1 MSQNLPPESDF
12 PLTLAEALYGEL
24 ESAGVTTASAHSL
37 IFKQVKKEIE
47 KFGVVVR
54 VPTFDRREISDP
66 DTLAKQLLA
75 QDEEVRETLLNEQER
90 TNLKKLSQET
100 VDAAGRPSLEKALID
115 LLNKLLLSP
124 TLYEKFHK
132 QRSLE
137 GLRGPTDQKAE
148 QVPPIPETELI
159 RRNREV
165 LEMAYRGQITRFSQ
179 EEAWRRKQEHS
190 TKLVPEIYEAN
201 RNLPAKRSALCLSG
215 GGIRSA
221 IFNLGVLQGL
231 ARCGLLEKFDY
242 LSTVSGGGYIASWL
256 TRWIYREGA
265 GKVIDELKRPAK
277 SPLEP
282 EPKPIYNLRV
292 FSNFL
297 TPKTGALSPDTW
309 TMIATYLRNLFL
321 NWLVFIPAI
330 MTFLMMPRLWNS
342 IWIGATNYGRV
353 THGGH
358 LPLILG
364 LLGLGFGFVSLT
376 GITLN
381 LPTAFNRNWSVKTIQ
396 LTCVVPLLL
405 MAACFSLYWVM
416 VRDLK
421 TLDHAIDWLHTL
433 LCKRPGWQIFA
444 IAGAAI
450 PALPQVALSVASLVN
465 LRQRFKKNNF
475 NWQNLVGQISNCLLV
490 PALVAAGGAL
500 TGLLTYAILN
510 VQLVLRIANAIRFG
524 SISLNSDLLYVSL
537 SVPFLLCV
545 FMIGGTFV
553 AGFSSRFSFSEDQEW
568 WARCGAWTLMTVL
581 AWGGLTLLVTFSP
594 LLLVDF
600 RSVVHGHTDSI
611 KSTVTSIAG
620 LVSGA
625 ISIIGGFSSSTKG
638 NGKEEGASTTTWMLS
653 IITSVAAAI
662 FALYLA
668 IVLIWV
674 SDWFLFGLSKTLAT
688 ARPFIQEI
696 IGLQFRDSIAPGN
709 HQAFVLNCPWWLEV
723 LGTVALFFTTVAMG
737 WCINTNRFS
746 LHYWWRN
753 RMMRSMLGTTRDDT
767 ERDLS
772 RTKFTDFDNEDNVA
786 MNRLMQGKDLP
797 LCDLTQKPFH
807 VLNATLNLVGG
818 DKLEWQDRKAESFT
832 MSPLYSG
839 SYWLGYR
846 NSKEY
851 GGQNGISLATAAAI
865 SGAAASPNM
874 GYMMTSSIVRIIMTL
889 FNVRLGFWL
898 GNPGPAGE
906 RTYMLDSPRESVRPI
921 VEEALG
927 LTDDKRPYVYLSD
940 GGHFENLGLYEMIL
954 RRCRFIVVC
963 DAGTDTGYE
972 FGDLALAIRQIR
984 VDFGVP
990 IDMGEMIFG
999 RDPEKTGNR
1008 YCALGVIRYSCV
1020 DGPEGSTN
1028 PENDAK
1034 YDGLLIYIKPSL
1046 NGDEPRDVLNYH
1058 EKSDTFP
1065 QESAA
1070 DQWFSEAQFESYR
1083 ALGSHMIETIRDAIG
1098 ARTGKHVPV
1107 TDNTRASSTP
1117 EEPNKGDGTDQSES
1131 KSAFAG
1137 VAPELSERIERV
1149 IKELNT
1155 GKKAHPGCGEYAG
1168 FAERAR
1174 AHVGQSH
1181 QLTSQ

>member
-1 MSQNLPPESDF
+1 MSQNPLPQCDLPV
-12 PLTLAEALYGEL
+12 TLAEVL
-24 ESAGVTTASAHSL
+24 SA
-37 IFKQVKKEIE
+37 E
-47 KFGVVVR
+47 
-54 VPTFDRREISDP
+54 
-66 DTLAKQLLA
+66 LA
-75 QDEEVRETLLNEQER
+75 QQRPHEARAIDKKVKGALENTSIWAER
-90 TNLKKLSQET
+90 KKASTEIVPDIYAAIHGLKE
-100 VDAAGRPSLEKALID
+100 
-115 LLNKLLLSP
+115 
-124 TLYEKFHK
+124 
-132 QRSLE
+132 
-137 GLRGPTDQKAE
+137 
-148 QVPPIPETELI
+148 
-159 RRNREV
+159 
-165 LEMAYRGQITRFSQ
+165 
-179 EEAWRRKQEHS
+179 
-190 TKLVPEIYEAN
+190 
-201 RNLPAKRSALCLSG
+201 KRSALCLSG

-231 ARCGLLEKFDY
+231 ARCGLLGKFDY

-256 TRWIYREGA
+256 TRWIHREDA
-265 GKVIDELKRPAK
+265 GKVIGELKRPAK

-330 MTFLMMPRLWNS
+330 MTFLMLPRLWNS
-342 IWIGATNYGRV
+342 MWIGATNYGRA
-353 THGGH
+353 TQGGD
-358 LPLILG
+358 LPLTLG
-364 LLGLGFGFVSLT
+364 LLGLGFGLISLT

-396 LTCVVPLLL
+396 LTCVLPLLL

-416 VRDLK
+416 VRDIG
-421 TLDHAIDWLHTL
+421 TLDHATDWLHAL

-450 PALPQVALSVASLVN
+450 PALPQVALSAASLVK
-465 LRQRFKKNNF
+465 LIQRIKKDNF

-500 TGLLTYAILN
+500 TGLLTLAILN
-510 VQLVLRIANAIRFG
+510 VQLVFRISNAIRFG
-524 SISLNSDLLYVSL
+524 SISLNSDLLYVCL

-581 AWGGLTLLVTFSP
+581 AWGGLTLLVTFGP
-594 LLLVDF
+594 LLLVDLK
-600 RSVVHGHTDSI
+600 SVVHGHTDSI

-625 ISIIGGFSSSTKG
+625 ISLFGGFSSSTKG
-638 NGKEEGASTTTWMLS
+638 NGKEEGASTTTWMFS

-668 IVLIWV
+668 LVLIWV
-674 SDWFLFGLSKTLAT
+674 SDWFLFGLSQTLTT
-688 ARPFIQEI
+688 ARPFIQET
-696 IGLQFRDSIAPGN
+696 IGLQFRDAIAPSN
-709 HQAFVLNCPWWLEV
+709 HQAFVLTCPWWLEV
-723 LGTVALFFTTVAMG
+723 LGTAVLFFATVAMG

-753 RMMRSMLGTTRDDT
+753 RMMRSMLGTTRDET
-767 ERDLS
+767 ERDNS

-786 MNRLMQGKDLP
+786 MNKLTQDKDLTMHE
-797 LCDLTQKPFH
+797 LIQKPFH

-832 MSPLYSG
+832 MSPLYCG

-851 GGQNGISLATAAAI
+851 GGQNGISLATAASI

-906 RTYMLDSPRESVRPI
+906 KTYKLDSPRESVRPI

-940 GGHFENLGLYEMIL
+940 GGHFENFGLYEMIL

-990 IDMGEMIFG
+990 IDMGEMVFG
-999 RDPEKTGNR
+999 RDPEARNN

-1020 DGPEGSTN
+1020 DGPDGSTS
-1028 PENDAK
+1028 PEDDAK
-1034 YDGLLIYIKPSL
+1034 YDGLLVYIKPSL
-1046 NGDEPRDVLNYH
+1046 IGDEPRDVLNYH
-1058 EKSDTFP
+1058 ETSKTFP

-1083 ALGSHMIETIRDAIG
+1083 ALGSHLIETIRDSMTDV
-1098 ARTGKHVPV
+1098 RKHVV
-1107 TDNTRASSTP
+1107 DTDNAGQKPAPQPPDKEKET
-1117 EEPNKGDGTDQSES
+1117 EQSES
-1131 KSAFAG
+1131 KAAFAR
-1137 VAPELSERIERV
+1137 VAPELGDRIGEV
-1149 IKELNT
+1149 IKALHK
-1155 GKKAHPGCGEYAG
+1155 GDGAPGCGEYAG
-1168 FAERAR
+1168 FAARAR
-1174 AHVGQSH
+1174 AHVGRH
-1181 QLTSQ
+1181 GH

>member
-12 PLTLAEALYGEL
+12 PLTLAEVLSAEL
-24 ESAGVTTASAHSL
+24 TEQRPDEAGPV
-37 IFKQVKKEIE
+37 
-47 KFGVVVR
+47 
-54 VPTFDRREISDP
+54 
-66 DTLAKQLLA
+66 
-75 QDEEVRETLLNEQER
+75 
-90 TNLKKLSQET
+90 
-100 VDAAGRPSLEKALID
+100 
-115 LLNKLLLSP
+115 
-124 TLYEKFHK
+124 
-132 QRSLE
+132 
-137 GLRGPTDQKAE
+137 AE
-148 QVPPIPETELI
+148 QVRAALTNATTWPEREKISGAIVPDIYAAIRELK
-159 RRNREV
+159 E
-165 LEMAYRGQITRFSQ
+165 
-179 EEAWRRKQEHS
+179 
-190 TKLVPEIYEAN
+190 
-201 RNLPAKRSALCLSG
+201 KRSALCLSG

-256 TRWIYREGA
+256 TRWIHRAGA
-265 GKVIDELKRPAK
+265 AKVIDELKRPPK

-309 TMIATYLRNLFL
+309 TMIATYMRNLLL

-330 MTFLMMPRLWNS
+330 MTFLMLPRLWTS
-342 IWIGATNYGRV
+342 IWIGATNYGRA
-353 THGGH
+353 TQGGH
-358 LPLILG
+358 LPLTLG
-364 LLGLGFGFVSLT
+364 LLGLGFGLVSLM

-396 LTCVVPLLL
+396 LTCVLPLLL

-416 VRDLK
+416 VRDVK
-421 TLDHAIDWLHTL
+421 TLDHATDWLHTL
-433 LCKRPGWQIFA
+433 VCKRPGWQIFA

-450 PALPQVALSVASLVN
+450 PALPQLALSAASLVT
-465 LRQRFKKNNF
+465 LIQRFRKDNF
-475 NWQNLVGQISNCLLV
+475 NWQNLVGQISTCLLV

-500 TGLLTYAILN
+500 TGLLTYVILN
-510 VQLVLRIANAIRFG
+510 VQLVLRISNAIRFG
-524 SISLNSDLLYVSL
+524 SISLNPDLLYVSL

-568 WARCGAWTLMTVL
+568 WARCGAWILMVVL
-581 AWGGLTLLVTFSP
+581 AWSGLTLLVTFGP

-611 KSTVTSIAG
+611 KSTVTTIAG
-620 LVSGA
+620 LISGA
-625 ISIIGGFSSSTKG
+625 ISLVGGFSSSTKG
-638 NGKEEGASTTTWMLS
+638 NGKEEGASATARISSL
-653 IITSVAAAI
+653 ITSVAAAI
-662 FALYLA
+662 FALFLA
-668 IVLIWV
+668 IVLIWA
-674 SDWFLFGLSKTLAT
+674 SDWLLFGLSKTLAT
-688 ARPFIQEI
+688 ARPFIEETI
-696 IGLQFRDSIAPGN
+696 RLQFRDAMAPTN
-709 HQAFVLNCPWWLEV
+709 HQEFVLACPWWLEV
-723 LGTVALFFTTVAMG
+723 LGTAVLLLATVAMG

-753 RMMRSMLGTTRDDT
+753 RMMRSMLGTTRDET
-767 ERDLS
+767 ERENS

-786 MNRLMQGKDLP
+786 MNKLTQDKDLTMCN
-797 LCDLTQKPFH
+797 LIQKPFH
-807 VLNATLNLVGG
+807 VFNVTLNLVGG

-832 MSPLYSG
+832 MSPLHCG

-851 GGQNGISLATAAAI
+851 GGQSGISLATAASI

-906 RTYMLDSPRESVRPI
+906 QTYKLDSPRESVRPI

-940 GGHFENLGLYEMIL
+940 GGHFENFGLYEMIL

-972 FGDLALAIRQIR
+972 FGDLAMAIRQIR

-990 IDMGEMIFG
+990 IDMGEMVFG
-999 RDPEKTGNR
+999 RDPEAGNN

-1020 DGPEGSTN
+1020 DGPDGSTS
-1028 PENDAK
+1028 PADDAK
-1034 YDGLLIYIKPSL
+1034 HDGLLVYIKPSL
-1046 NGDEPRDVLNYH
+1046 IGDEPRDVLNYH
-1058 EKSDTFP
+1058 STSETFP

-1083 ALGSHMIETIRDAIG
+1083 ALGSHMIETIRDAMTDV
-1098 ARTGKHVPV
+1098 RKHVV
-1107 TDNTRASSTP
+1107 ETDKAGQKSTAQP
-1117 EEPNKGDGTDQSES
+1117 PAKDKDKETEQTES
-1131 KSAFAG
+1131 KAAFAR
-1137 VAPELSERIERV
+1137 VAPELGDRIGEV
-1149 IKELNT
+1149 IKALHN
-1155 GKKAHPGCGEYAG
+1155 GDGAPGCGEYAG
-1168 FAERAR
+1168 FAARAR
-1174 AHVGQSH
+1174 AHVSRHPVKSG
-1181 QLTSQ
+1181 